1 VEEGKGT
8 APIGSREKREGNSGN
23 EDVGHRKKTGD
34 CFRVSVCSR
43 RRGGRDGWTTR

>member
-8 APIGSREKREGNSGN
+8 ALAGSRENREGDSGN
-23 EDVGHRKKTGD
+23 EDVGHRKKTRD

-43 RRGGRDGWTTR
+43 RQGGRDVWTPR